1 MSKAPRQ
8 ESLFEQPDSR
18 DLIVTS
24 MLSKAIP
31 EEKQQATFQ
40 RLIKQIHEQRTEI
53 EKWLTYRD
61 RYNQRVTSEMMPL
74 SAQVREKSIAL
85 VRLLDAHYDQRGS
98 IRGKSQ
104 RRKLRSMILDW
115 LQDLLLEAQD
125 EELVALH
132 DKHSDLS
139 HAEQRDLDM
148 ALTQDLVENMFGV
161 SLDDDG
167 EEVAN
172 MEEMILKATQ
182 KLQQEAEQRA
192 AKRSPRRKSAKAAA
206 AEEKRAA
213 VEKDVSQ
220 SVREIYRKL
229 ASALHP
235 DRASADFTPE
245 QKHSLMQ
252 RVNRAYDAGNLLEL
266 LNIQLEIEQIDA
278 DHLANLSAERVAH
291 YNHVLREQLA
301 ELKSELEMLQTPY
314 RMLVPYVRN
323 FMPAH
328 VDRAMDGEI
337 VRLKNDLR
345 KLENDLADLQDPKQ
359 LIAALRHYEAD
370 DGLDELAALGELI
383 GSLPMPAVPRRK
395 R

>member
-1 MSKAPRQ
+1 MSTTLRQ
-8 ESLFEQPDSR
+8 ESLFEQPESR
-18 DLIVTS
+18 DLIVTGV
-24 MLSKAIP
+24 LLQGKP
-31 EEKQQATFQ
+31 QDKQQAAFQ
-40 RLIKQIHEQRTEI
+40 RLIQQIYEQRSEI
-53 EKWLTYRD
+53 KNWQIYRD
-61 RYNQRVTSEMMPL
+61 RYNQRVTSEMMPI
-74 SAQVREKSIAL
+74 SAQLREKSIAL
-85 VRLLDAHYDQRGS
+85 VRLLDAHYDQRGA

-104 RRKLRSMILDW
+104 RRKLRAMILEW
-115 LQDLLLEAQD
+115 LHDLLVEAQD
-125 EELVALH
+125 DELVVLH

-139 HAEQRDLDM
+139 HAEQSNLDM
-148 ALTQDLVENMFGV
+148 VLTQGLVESMFGV

-167 EEVAN
+167 EEAAS
-172 MEEMILKATQ
+172 MEKMILKATQ

-192 AKRSPRRKSAKAAA
+192 AKRAPRRKSAKAAE

-220 SVREIYRKL
+220 SVREVYRKL

-278 DHLANLSAERVAH
+278 DHLANLSAERRAH

-323 FMPAH
+323 LMPAH
-328 VDRAMDGEI
+328 VDRALEGEI

-345 KLENDLADLQDPKQ
+345 KLENDLADFHDPKQ
-359 LIAALRHYEAD
+359 LITALRYYEVGD
-370 DGLDELAALGELI
+370 DLSELAALGELM
-383 GSLPMPAVPRRK
+383 GSFSKPAVSSRK